1 LVKTVLREMK
11 NLIQFEN
18 CTIFIMQPE
27 MMRICEKLQP
37 DSDHVFIVR
46 SQLDTGKPQLGISET
61 EPVAQAAYKSLEDV
75 KYSIKTIS

>member
-1 LVKTVLREMK
+1 MK

-27 MMRICEKLQP
+27 MMRLCEKLQP

-61 EPVAQAAYKSLEDV
+61 EPVA
-75 KYSIKTIS
+75 